1 VHTFIRVEWAIPAFT
16 AQPQSVTALAGT
28 HFPSAEGRRRS
39 WPAAVTVCVWSARVG
54 AILPYEGGT
63 FAAELVL
70 LTVVAVAAMTQIRIG
85 QFLCL

>member
-1 VHTFIRVEWAIPAFT
+1 M
-16 AQPQSVTALAGT
+16 
-28 HFPSAEGRRRS
+28 
-39 WPAAVTVCVWSARVG
+39 WSARVG